1 MSTADRGPVG
11 TLRALVTEIQEKRIT
26 FLAASLAYYAFVS
39 LIPLLL
45 LAISIATLV
54 GGQGLADRI
63 IDMAGGSLPPSVT
76 EIITQTLTASG
87 TTAGASIGFGLA
99 FLLWSAIKIF
109 RGMDIA
115 FSQVYGNSG
124 PDGIVDQV
132 TDALVTLLGIVL
144 AVVVTIVIGAVVSF
158 VQQSAGILAQFGLG
172 FLQGII
178 GYLAGFVSIVG
189 LALAFYPLYYVLPTG
204 DVTLREAI
212 PGAVFAAIGWT
223 VLQTGFRIYAAQ
235 SGGSA
240 YGVVGAALLVLTF
253 LYFGGMILLIGV
265 AINAVLAGRTDGESL
280 ESGASDEE
288 ETGDGSEERA
298 GETNRGEGVFRRRV
312 KERTQSIIDEREADD
327 GPEDADPD
335 PDRDHDRD
343 RAATNGGTGEDQRL
357 MTDGGVEREAER
369 SREPGERTSAR
380 DEPEAETGTGTGTAN
395 PDRPE
400 AAAATDS
407 AGSEYTLEEE
417 YALQREIERL
427 RTELDAFEMEVED
440 RVVDRE
446 DLESDLEDYVDSR
459 VRSSKA
465 RGWGP
470 YLVLLYGT
478 AMTVAIAFGNS
489 LTGWLAMV
497 AILVAFLSTL
507 GLYVLMVIV
516 GLGISTATSS
526 KKLIDIVQ
534 SRRS

>member
-26 FLAASLAYYAFVS
+26 FLAASLAYYSFVS

-63 IDMAGGSLPPSVT
+63 INAAGGSLPPSVAD
-76 EIITQTLTASG
+76 IITQTLTSDGA
-87 TTAGASIGFGLA
+87 AGASIGVGLV

-115 FSQVYGNSG
+115 FSKVYGTSG

-132 TDALVTLLGIVL
+132 TNALVTLLGIVL
-144 AVVVTIVIGAVVSF
+144 AVIVTIVIGAVVSF
-158 VQQSAGILAQFGLG
+158 IQQSAGVLDQVGLG

-189 LALAFYPLYYVLPTG
+189 LALAFYPLYYFLPTG

-212 PGAVFAAIGWT
+212 PGAVFAAVGWT

-240 YGVVGAALLVLTF
+240 YGVIGAALLVLTF
-253 LYFGGMILLIGV
+253 LYFGGMVLLIGV
-265 AINAVLAGRTDGESL
+265 AINAVLADRTDGESL
-280 ESGASDEE
+280 ESGADDDE
-288 ETGDGSEERA
+288 ETGDGSEGSEERA
-298 GETNRGEGVFRRRV
+298 GETDTEEGVFRRRV

-327 GPEDADPD
+327 DPEDGSEYDP
-335 PDRDHDRD
+335 DHDRD
-343 RAATNGGTGEDQRL
+343 RAATDGGAEEDRKL

-380 DEPEAETGTGTGTAN
+380 NEPAAATDTDTRTETAD

-400 AAAATDS
+400 AAAATGPT
-407 AGSEYTLEEE
+407 GSEYTLEEE

-446 DLESDLEDYVDSR
+446 DLEGDLQDYVDSR

-489 LTGWLAMV
+489 LTGWLAV
-497 AILVAFLSTL
+497 FAILVAFLSTL

-516 GLGISTATSS
+516 GFGISTAT
-526 KKLIDIVQ
+526 V
-534 SRRS
+534 RRN